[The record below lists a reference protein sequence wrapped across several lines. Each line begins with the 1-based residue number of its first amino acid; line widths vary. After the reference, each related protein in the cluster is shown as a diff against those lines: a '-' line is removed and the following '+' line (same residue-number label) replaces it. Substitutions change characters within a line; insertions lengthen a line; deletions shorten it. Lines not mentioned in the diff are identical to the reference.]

1 MLKMPLK
8 NNNANNGPL
17 KMNNLGKIIWLTLVV
32 FMIAILAMQYSAMDG
47 GDGGGDK
54 NESPKPQPQITA
66 NVTTSQDN
74 DEEYI
79 VSIDIQNGFKL
90 ETYMSRE
97 HPIGICKQLTPQQ
110 YASLEIKP
118 YAGDYEE
125 YVTSLASRQ
134 EDGETEGVKTT
145 PNGLRYWEDKGWNST
160 PGVLIEGNTHREFFM
175 EKEGKVITM
184 LQYDYA
190 GGVMDKEIEK
200 IVEGITVIEDI
211 WD

>member
-1 MLKMPLK
+1 MLKKPLK
-8 NNNANNGPL
+8 NNGANNGPL
-17 KMNNLGKIIWLTLVV
+17 KMKNFGKIIWLTLVG
-32 FMIAILAMQYSAMDG
+32 FMVAILVMQYSTLNG
-47 GDGGGDK
+47 GSVSDSGE
-54 NESPKPQPQITA
+54 NELPKPQIKA
-66 NVTTSQDN
+66 NVTASQDN
-74 DEEYI
+74 DEEYM
-79 VSIDIQNGFKL
+79 VSINIQNGFKL
-90 ETYMSRE
+90 ETHMSRE
-97 HPIGICKQLTPQQ
+97 QPIGICKQLTPQQ
-110 YASLEIKP
+110 FVSLEIKP
-118 YAGDYEE
+118 YSGDYEE

-134 EDGETEGVKTT
+134 ENGETEGVKRTS
-145 PNGLRYWEDKGWNST
+145 NGLRYWEDKGWNST

>member
-1 MLKMPLK
+1 MLKTPLK

-17 KMNNLGKIIWLTLVV
+17 KMKNFGKIIWLTLVG
-32 FMIAILAMQYSAMDG
+32 FMVAILATQYLVLDRDPVSDSG
-47 GDGGGDK
+47 E
-54 NESPKPQPQITA
+54 NEPPKPQIKA
-66 NVTTSQDN
+66 NVTTNQDN
-74 DEEYI
+74 DEEYM

-90 ETYMSRE
+90 ETHMSRE

-118 YAGDYEE
+118 YSGDYEE
-125 YVTSLASRQ
+125 YTRSLMSRQ
-134 EDGETEGVKTT
+134 ENGEIEGVKTT
-145 PNGLRYWEDKGWNST
+145 QNGLRYWEDKGWNPT

-175 EKEGKVITM
+175 EKGGKVITM

-200 IVEGITVIEDI
+200 ILEGLIVIEDI